1 MGIQHALRAWPL
13 MGNREA
19 NPVVAKSFKCNHLQV
34 DGGSAPGDKLAHR
47 TGSNLVQRL

>member
-1 MGIQHALRAWPL
+1 